1 MSCGDDTFSTKV
13 YPVEK
18 IAEYAPD
25 AIPKSI
31 HFMLP
36 RSNMCKSL
44 RHPIFSPIPPKI
56 ISRSSLVLG
65 FPFRISVQVCRYL
78 GDGPVPTQV
87 KVFHTVFPPVK
98 MIDDKLS

>member
-1 MSCGDDTFSTKV
+1 MWPNNGGGIS
-13 YPVEK
+13 
-18 IAEYAPD
+18 PD

-31 HFMLP
+31 HLVLP

-87 KVFHTVFPPVK
+87 KVFHSVFPPVK
-98 MIDDKLS
+98 MIDIIIILLMKNIAEM